1 MPPSFVMIIFYFGLH
16 YRRRIR
22 MFHRP
27 NFEFDLRM
35 VIFVDEFTFTR
46 DESLQS
52 SACFFTAFLFLG

>member
-1 MPPSFVMIIFYFGLH
+1 MPPSFVMISFYFVLH
-16 YRRRIR
+16 FDCRIL

-27 NFEFDLRM
+27 NFEFYLRIY
-35 VIFVDEFTFTR
+35 IFVDEFTFTR

>member
-1 MPPSFVMIIFYFGLH
+1 
-16 YRRRIR
+16 